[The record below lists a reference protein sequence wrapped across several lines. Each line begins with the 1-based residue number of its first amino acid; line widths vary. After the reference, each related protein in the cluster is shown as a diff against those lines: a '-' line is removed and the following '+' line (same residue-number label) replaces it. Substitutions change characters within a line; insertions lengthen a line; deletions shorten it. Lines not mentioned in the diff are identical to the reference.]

1 MTEQIK
7 HQAEKLFGKPIKRY
21 TASDIMMSQDGYK
34 ALPSADG
41 TWVKLEDHENVVR
54 EKQKVIDHLTKRI
67 AGLKRMNY
75 GFLYS
80 GTPKKMGDMFKQD
93 RTITPENYKD
103 RFQSTFET
111 TPPQNLGRVH
121 RQDEESIQSITQV
134 VHLVVLHPGEVL
146 YHKYLKGMQQE
157 IDKLAHWIDFPVKEL
172 TRVCVGLEPVT
183 PKLARKLSKFY
194 NTTFAYWDNMQKTWD
209 KQVGSR

>member
-1 MTEQIK
+1 MSEQIK

-21 TASDIMMSQDGYK
+21 TSYDIMMSQDGHK

-41 TWVKLEDHENVVR
+41 TWVKLEDHEKVVS
-54 EKQKVIDHLTKRI
+54 EMQKVIDHLTKRV

-75 GFLYS
+75 GFLYG
-80 GTPKKMGDMFKQD
+80 GTPQKIGDMFKQEKSES
-93 RTITPENYKD
+93 PENYKD
-103 RFQSTFET
+103 RFQTTFEP
-111 TPPQNLGRVH
+111 TPPQNRSRLH
-121 RQDEESIQSITQV
+121 RQGEKPIPSVTQV
-134 VHLVVLHPGEVL
+134 VHLVVVHPGEVL
-146 YHKYLKGMQQE
+146 FHEYLKGIQQE

-194 NTTFAYWDNMQKTWD
+194 NTTFAYWGNMQKAWD